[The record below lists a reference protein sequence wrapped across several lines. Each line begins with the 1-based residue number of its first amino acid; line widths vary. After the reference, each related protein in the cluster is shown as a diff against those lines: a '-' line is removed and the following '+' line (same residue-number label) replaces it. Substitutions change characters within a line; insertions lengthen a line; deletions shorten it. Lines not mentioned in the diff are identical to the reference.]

1 MKRREEYSAPP
12 EQVDFLEQL
21 NDVVARG
28 EDNLDFRPEHPHHPV
43 ILIVGAPRSG
53 TTVLMQWLQHVGF
66 AVPSNIAARFPRN
79 PFFAGMLQRLLSDP
93 TLNFHDELTIPG
105 TQHAFHS
112 DYGKTQSPLAPH
124 EFSFFFRRFFPVTVG
139 EKLDERALRNCDVDG
154 FLRGVSMFGA
164 ALDKPVVLKGL
175 IIQYNLHI
183 FRNSPNV
190 IIVHVLRNEA
200 DNVCS
205 LLRQREIVAGDIN
218 EWISVRPPQ
227 YSWLKDLS
235 PVEQVAGQVHYTN
248 VELQKQLK
256 LFPAC
261 RVISLTHE
269 NFCACPKA
277 LYREL
282 VARVRKFAP
291 LALPAEPDRSTFKV
305 KRYDETRPEH
315 LQAMKALSSVRSLA
329 LNRPGGRAD

>member
-190 IIVHVLRNEA
+190 IKPTTSA
-200 DNVCS
+200 PCS
-205 LLRQREIVAGDIN
+205 DSAR
-218 EWISVRPPQ
+218 
-227 YSWLKDLS
+227 SWRATS
-235 PVEQVAGQVHYTN
+235 MSGS
-248 VELQKQLK
+248 
-256 LFPAC
+256 AC
-261 RVISLTHE
+261 
-269 NFCACPKA
+269 
-277 LYREL
+277 
-282 VARVRKFAP
+282 AR
-291 LALPAEPDRSTFKV
+291 RSTPGSK
-305 KRYDETRPEH
+305 TCRP
-315 LQAMKALSSVRSLA
+315 SSRS
-329 LNRPGGRAD
+329 PGRCISRMSNFRSS